1 MLVSLT
7 LFGLLIIIASGFL
20 VPLKLTRQSG
30 SESQGTNLARAYIE
44 IVKARWQT
52 QAAYTQTD
60 YALPKVSETDTKA
73 DIKLPKGWL
82 LEINS
87 TSWAVTD
94 TIRTL
99 TVTVKPAGSTT
110 KDYIILSARIN
121 KPS

>member
-1 MLVSLT
+1 MLVSLS

-30 SESQGTNLARAYIE
+30 TESQGTNLARAYIE

-52 QAAYTQTD
+52 QAAYTQTG
-60 YALPKVSETDTKA
+60 YSLPIASGTDPKA
-73 DIKLPKGWL
+73 DIKLPTGWT
-82 LEINS
+82 LEVNS

-94 TIRTL
+94 TIRTV
-99 TVTVKPAGSTT
+99 TVTVKPVASTA
-110 KDYIILSARIN
+110 KEYIVLSARIN